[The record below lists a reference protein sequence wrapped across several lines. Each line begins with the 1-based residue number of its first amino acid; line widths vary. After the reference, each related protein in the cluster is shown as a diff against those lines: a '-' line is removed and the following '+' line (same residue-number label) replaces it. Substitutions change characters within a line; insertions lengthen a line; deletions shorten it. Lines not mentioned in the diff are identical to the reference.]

1 MSSTESISFTIYL
14 FLLIFGVQTAMV
26 DIYEFVLFKDY
37 GNTHR
42 FKRKYKKRPLIKRY
56 FLLSFFDGELINN
69 CKHKDILKK
78 ILIADITH
86 WITGLIV
93 IISRIWLI
101 IIGSTKYDLIY
112 LAYTFLLIIFY
123 FWYLFRSVRW
133 AEWIKGNWKIGQREF
148 KISLPDEKKNKK

>member
-1 MSSTESISFTIYL
+1 M
-14 FLLIFGVQTAMV
+14 
-26 DIYEFVLFKDY
+26 
-37 GNTHR
+37 
-42 FKRKYKKRPLIKRY
+42 
-56 FLLSFFDGELINN
+56 
-69 CKHKDILKK
+69 
-78 ILIADITH
+78 
-86 WITGLIV
+86 